1 MKASLLPHRYPMVLV
16 DKVLNYIPN
25 ESIEAIKCLSSLD
38 PYFQGHFPGDPIFPG
53 VYYIEGLAQAG
64 GLLVGHSLKE
74 THPNLEI
81 KFLLTGVQSAKF
93 RKPSVPGDTL
103 YYHVKLVRSRQ
114 KFFWFSGLVKV
125 EQEIVAE
132 VDFSGVLADTSH

>member
-1 MKASLLPHRYPMVLV
+1 VKPSLLPHRYPMVLV
-16 DKVLNYIPN
+16 DKILNYIPH

-38 PYFQGHFPGDPIFPG
+38 PYFQGHFPDNPIFPG
-53 VYYIEGLAQAG
+53 VYYIEGLAQTA

-74 THPNLEI
+74 AKPSI
-81 KFLLTGVQSAKF
+81 SIMFLLTGVQNAKF

-103 YYHVKLVRSRQ
+103 HYHVKLLRSRQ

-125 EQEIVAE
+125 EQDIIAE
-132 VDFSGVLADTSH
+132 VDFSGVLADSAN